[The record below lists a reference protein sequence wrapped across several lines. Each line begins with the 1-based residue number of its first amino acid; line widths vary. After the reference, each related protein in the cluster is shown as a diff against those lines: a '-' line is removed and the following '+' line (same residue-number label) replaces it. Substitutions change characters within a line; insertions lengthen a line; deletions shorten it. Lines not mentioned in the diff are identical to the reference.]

1 MEWVQTRG
9 RMRSNK
15 AMISRNN
22 LRGMVGALKKGEAV
36 WFAPDQDYGRKGS
49 SFAPFFAVKDVATT
63 NGTFVISRL
72 SGAAMLTVTMVRK
85 ADKSGYRLHISPEM
99 ANYPE
104 NECEAAAFINKVI
117 EKRSCVRLSN
127 ICGCTAVSK
136 RARLAKPRSISKFQK
151 VSFAKKLTF
160 SITCNYAE

>member
-72 SGAAMLTVTMVRK
+72 SGASMLTVTMVRK

-117 EKRSCVRLSN
+117 ETE
-127 ICGCTAVSK
+127 IM
-136 RARLAKPRSISKFQK
+136 RAPEQYLWMHRRFKTRPIGEASLYI
-151 VSFAKKLTF
+151 
-160 SITCNYAE
+160 